1 MHLTSLEVLILL
13 IGRLE
18 SYSCKMIGE
27 EKAQYKRF
35 NSDVVPRVN
44 DMEVLSPPQTLS
56 EFADDL
62 CFHRQASEWGCGSND
77 DLRDETD
84 HDIPL
89 EATQSDIS
97 IPTMEKITQ
106 KNSPELR
113 RSNRV

>member
-13 IGRLE
+13 IGRPE

-35 NSDVVPRVN
+35 NRDVVPGVN

-62 CFHRQASEWGCGSND
+62 CFHRQA
-77 DLRDETD
+77 RFVK
-84 HDIPL
+84 
-89 EATQSDIS
+89 EAYEPVIFYAHQSS
-97 IPTMEKITQ
+97 RTFSKELYRQ
-106 KNSPELR
+106 KKCS
-113 RSNRV
+113 